1 MNQRNSM
8 NQAYIRIGE
17 ETLNLAQFITKVKN
31 YDVELTRGE
40 ILSVIRTAQELSPA
54 DVSQIL
60 NTVKQ
65 TYHVNMSL

>member
-1 MNQRNSM
+1 M